1 MRRGSMDAERKRE
14 LKALGKAEVARQ
26 SAELQGR
33 LAAANAA
40 PVGSNAWMAGYRRDT
55 QREKWLKKRLPILH
69 EKRPLTNFSS

>member
-1 MRRGSMDAERKRE
+1 MDAERKRE

-40 PVGSNAWMAGYRRDT
+40 PVGSNAWMAGYRRDPKGKMA
-55 QREKWLKKRLPILH
+55 QKAIADSARKAP
-69 EKRPLTNFSS
+69 